1 MNNAVMDDVSTYI
14 RKITNEDIHDR
25 SANLFE
31 LGLLTSLDV
40 LDIISYL
47 ENTFGI
53 ELSDEDVDMNNF
65 GTIDGLVSL
74 VERKTRE
81 Q

>member
-1 MNNAVMDDVSTYI
+1 MNNVLLEDVSAYI
-14 RKITNEDIHDR
+14 QKITNEDIQDR

-47 ENTFGI
+47 ENNFGI
-53 ELSDEDVDMNNF
+53 ELSDEDVDMHHF

-74 VERKTRE
+74 VERKTKE